1 MSYSPLFT
9 LGLLAEPCPSSSRS
23 GAVPLHPTPQKD
35 DASAIYFTLK
45 TGKRDTVELR
55 SFLYLDLAD
64 RKQHAPSY
72 RRKFSILSKSTSW
85 TCTADAKSMYDL
97 V

>member
-1 MSYSPLFT
+1 MYPSYSPLFT
-9 LGLLAEPCPSSSRS
+9 LGLLAEPCPSSSRPS
-23 GAVPLHPTPQKD
+23 PVPVQDAPKD
-35 DASAIYFTLK
+35 DSAIYFTLR

-64 RKQHAPSY
+64 RRQHAPSH

-85 TCTADAKSMYDL
+85 TCTADVKSIYDL